1 MSTPELLLID
11 QPRVIHCT
19 ATAKTAAASQS
30 ATPAQDVPRQTLT
43 AHQLG
48 RGEIG
53 AEPHEGGIERHQF
66 LLRSGRAAEK
76 DPGEA
81 GQAVDFDQSL
91 RKLDIAEGS
100 RERLPRRFEAGILW
114 PGLRRGSRNSSP
126 SIATAPASTAS
137 ASAASPAVSPA
148 SSRCRYFSEL
158 AGRLRSRMNRPWSRC
173 HSFRGIS
180 LSSGAR
186 YDRL

>member
-1 MSTPELLLID
+1 MLAHEAQHRIIRRAQPSFHLDFEHHLPEAVGC
-11 QPRVIHCT
+11 QHGHH
-19 ATAKTAAASQS
+19 
-30 ATPAQDVPRQTLT
+30 

-66 LLRSGRAAEK
+66 LLRSGRAADE

-81 GQAVDFDQSL
+81 GQAVDFDQNF

-114 PGLRRGSRNSSP
+114 PRLAAGQPQFVAIDAER
-126 SIATAPASTAS
+126 APGRK
-137 ASAASPAVSPA
+137 
-148 SSRCRYFSEL
+148 RCR
-158 AGRLRSRMNRPWSRC
+158 
-173 HSFRGIS
+173 
-180 LSSGAR
+180 
-186 YDRL
+186 